1 MSKFLDYGACREK
14 TFEELLD
21 VLIESSP
28 VSSFV
33 DWQATTQKVN
43 HKRNLNYTEL
53 EQRLKQIYKILKSDL
68 FIDRKDKFKKIRD
81 KLLAKKPVNESTK
94 LKRFLI
100 GETLVE
106 ENCLTI
112 KELLND

>member
-1 MSKFLDYGACREK
+1 MRKILDYGTCKEK
-14 TFEELLD
+14 TFEERLNI
-21 VLIESSP
+21 LIESSP

-33 DWQATTQKVN
+33 DWQQTTQRIR

-53 EQRLKQIYKILKSDL
+53 EQKLKQIFKVLKSDI
-68 FIDRKDKFKKIRD
+68 FIDNKDKFKKIRD
-81 KLLAKKPVNESTK
+81 KLLAKKPINEDTK
-94 LKRFLI
+94 LKRFLTNEI
-100 GETLVE
+100 KLE